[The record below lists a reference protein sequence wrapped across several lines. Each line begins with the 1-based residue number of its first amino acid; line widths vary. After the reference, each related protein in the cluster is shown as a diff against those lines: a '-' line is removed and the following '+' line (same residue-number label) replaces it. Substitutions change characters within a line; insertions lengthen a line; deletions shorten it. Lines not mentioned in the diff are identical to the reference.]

1 MMIGDQEGLQ
11 IRLRNY
17 CAGLSLFTLLYL
29 NCFLFR
35 LGFLMLLVV
44 CYFEI
49 LMLDELY

>member
-11 IRLRNY
+11 IRLRSY
-17 CAGLSLFTLLYL
+17 FAGMSLFTLLYL
-29 NCFLFR
+29 SFFLFR
-35 LGFLMLLVV
+35 LGLLMLLVV